1 MLVASNVTIGSRHIR
16 SKMLERHRNSETV
29 GSVLVVYEYEL
40 QRLQEAWLRYF
51 EDRILSRDVSS
62 LKMDTLAKF
71 KLELI
76 SLRRKLGFG
85 SDDAVSC

>member
-1 MLVASNVTIGSRHIR
+1 MLVTSNVVIGSRHIR
-16 SKMLERHRNSETV
+16 SKMLERHRSSETV

-51 EDRILSRDVSS
+51 EDRILSRDVSF